1 MENLFVIGI
10 YIAVTFALF
19 KFCDSKF
26 IKKIDPATISRDL
39 IRDTVIVYL
48 ATVAGIYGAIQ
59 IGGIIMGGG
68 QGKSKSVFVG
78 MPDF

>member
-1 MENLFVIGI
+1 MEGLLVIGI
-10 YIAVTFALF
+10 YVAVTFALF
-19 KFCDSKF
+19 KLGDSKF
-26 IKKIDPATISRDL
+26 IEKVDPNSREL

-59 IGGIIMGGG
+59 LGGIMMGSG
-68 QGKSKSVFVG
+68 QGKSKNVFVG

>member
-1 MENLFVIGI
+1 MEGLLVIGI
-10 YIAVTFALF
+10 YVAVTFALF
-19 KFCDSKF
+19 KLGDSKF
-26 IKKIDPATISRDL
+26 IKKVDPNSREL

-59 IGGIIMGGG
+59 LGGIMMGSG
-68 QGKSKSVFVG
+68 QGKSKNVFVG